1 MSKYIIRN
9 GIPIRIEDSI
19 DFEALDY
26 IRQEKKLSDSKQVK
40 DIGDQIENIIRKNYM
55 NDINK
60 YASRFNYKVADVIEA
75 IKSKYYKNQMD
86 LDDAVEEVLDN
97 MVAMKNNLKDSTVKD
112 SEFNKG
118 DKVRIRND
126 FHIYMLAGKS
136 GVITSVSGPDRDG
149 DVYYDIK
156 ITEGPAKG
164 ETRSFTKRSFI
175 KDSAIKDELSEK
187 DSKELGIRDMIAF
200 TQQRI
205 RNLINDEYEAIDGY
219 TSAISEFMRNYK
231 ETNDELY
238 NQLAMVLA
246 DIKKEEFPHVGE
258 LNKCLSLIDEEEGRL
273 FNKGVREAKKTVE
286 KSMAPQEQEQV
297 EE

>member
-9 GIPIRIEDSI
+9 GIPIRLEDSI
-19 DFEALDY
+19 NFEALDY
-26 IRQEKKLSDSKQVK
+26 IRQEKKLSDSKQ
-40 DIGDQIENIIRKNYM
+40 
-55 NDINK
+55 
-60 YASRFNYKVADVIEA
+60 
-75 IKSKYYKNQMD
+75 
-86 LDDAVEEVLDN
+86 
-97 MVAMKNNLKDSTVKD
+97 VKD

-136 GVITSVSGPDRDG
+136 GIITSVAKPDSDG
-149 DVYYDIK
+149 TVYYDIK

-238 NQLAMVLA
+238 NQLAMVLS

-258 LNKCLSLIDEEEGRL
+258 LNKCLSLIDEEEGKL

>member
-9 GIPIRIEDSI
+9 GIPIRLEDSI
-19 DFEALDY
+19 NFEALDY
-26 IRQEKKLSDSKQVK
+26 IRQEKKLSDTKQ
-40 DIGDQIENIIRKNYM
+40 
-55 NDINK
+55 
-60 YASRFNYKVADVIEA
+60 
-75 IKSKYYKNQMD
+75 
-86 LDDAVEEVLDN
+86 
-97 MVAMKNNLKDSTVKD
+97 VKD

-136 GVITSVSGPDRDG
+136 GIITSVAKPDSDG
-149 DVYYDIK
+149 TVYYDIK

-238 NQLAMVLA
+238 NQLAMVLS

-258 LNKCLSLIDEEEGRL
+258 LNKCLSLIDEEEGKL
-273 FNKGVREAKKTVE
+273 FNKGVKEAKKTVE

>member
-9 GIPIRIEDSI
+9 GIPIRLEDSI

-26 IRQEKKLSDSKQVK
+26 IRQEKKLSGTK
-40 DIGDQIENIIRKNYM
+40 
-55 NDINK
+55 
-60 YASRFNYKVADVIEA
+60 KV
-75 IKSKYYKNQMD
+75 N
-86 LDDAVEEVLDN
+86 
-97 MVAMKNNLKDSTVKD
+97 DST
-112 SEFNKG
+112 FNKG
-118 DKVRIRND
+118 DAVKISNN
-126 FHIYMLAGKS
+126 FHVYQLAGQK
-136 GVITSVSGPDRDG
+136 GIITSVSKPDVDG
-149 DVYYDIK
+149 DIYYDIK
-156 ITEGPAKG
+156 FTTGPEKG
-164 ETRSFTKRSFI
+164 NTKSFTNKYLV
-175 KDSAIKDELSEK
+175 KDNNTIKDELSEK

-205 RNLINDEYEAIDGY
+205 RSLINGEYEAIDSY

-238 NQLAMVLA
+238 NQLAMVLS

-258 LNKCLSLIDEEEGRL
+258 LNKCLSLIDEEEGKL

>member
-9 GIPIRIEDSI
+9 GIPIRLEDSI
-19 DFEALDY
+19 NFEALDY
-26 IRQEKKLSDSKQVK
+26 IRQEKKLSDTKQVK
-40 DIGDQIENIIRKNYM
+40 DIGDQIENIIRRDYM

-60 YASRFNYKVADVIEA
+60 YASRFNYKVVDVIEA
-75 IKSKYYKNQMD
+75 IKSKYYKNKMD

-97 MVAMKNNLKDSTVKD
+97 MSAMKNNL
-112 SEFNKG
+112 
-118 DKVRIRND
+118 
-126 FHIYMLAGKS
+126 
-136 GVITSVSGPDRDG
+136 
-149 DVYYDIK
+149 
-156 ITEGPAKG
+156 
-164 ETRSFTKRSFI
+164 
-175 KDSAIKDELSEK
+175 KDELSEK

-205 RNLINDEYEAIDGY
+205 RSLINDEYEAIDGY
-219 TSAISEFMRNYK
+219 TSAITEFMRNYK

-258 LNKCLSLIDEEEGRL
+258 LNKCLSLIDEEEGKL

>member
-26 IRQEKKLSDSKQVK
+26 IRQEKKLSDTKQVK
-40 DIGDQIENIIRKNYM
+40 DIGDQIENIIRRDYM

-75 IKSKYYKNQMD
+75 IKSKYYKNKMD

-97 MVAMKNNLKDSTVKD
+97 MSAMKTNL
-112 SEFNKG
+112 
-118 DKVRIRND
+118 
-126 FHIYMLAGKS
+126 
-136 GVITSVSGPDRDG
+136 
-149 DVYYDIK
+149 
-156 ITEGPAKG
+156 
-164 ETRSFTKRSFI
+164 
-175 KDSAIKDELSEK
+175 KDELSEK

-219 TSAISEFMRNYK
+219 TSAITEFMRNYK

-258 LNKCLSLIDEEEGRL
+258 LNKCLSLIDEEEGKL

>member
-26 IRQEKKLSDSKQVK
+26 IRQEKKLSDTK
-40 DIGDQIENIIRKNYM
+40 
-55 NDINK
+55 
-60 YASRFNYKVADVIEA
+60 KV
-75 IKSKYYKNQMD
+75 N
-86 LDDAVEEVLDN
+86 
-97 MVAMKNNLKDSTVKD
+97 DST
-112 SEFNKG
+112 FNKG
-118 DKVRIRND
+118 DAVKISNN
-126 FHIYMLAGKS
+126 FHVYQLAGQK
-136 GVITSVSGPDRDG
+136 GIITSVSKPDVDG
-149 DVYYDIK
+149 DIYYDIK
-156 ITEGPAKG
+156 FTTGPEKG
-164 ETRSFTKRSFI
+164 NTKSFTNKYLV
-175 KDSAIKDELSEK
+175 KDNNTIKDELSEK
-187 DSKELGIRDMIAF
+187 DYKELGIRDMIAF

-205 RNLINDEYEAIDGY
+205 RSLINDEYEAIDGY

-238 NQLAMVLA
+238 NQLAMVLS

-258 LNKCLSLIDEEEGRL
+258 LNKCLSLIDEEEGKL

>member
-9 GIPIRIEDSI
+9 GIPIRLEDSI
-19 DFEALDY
+19 NFEALDY
-26 IRQEKKLSDSKQVK
+26 IRQEKKLSDTKQVK
-40 DIGDQIENIIRKNYM
+40 DIGDQIENIIRRDYM

-75 IKSKYYKNQMD
+75 IKSKYYKNKMD

-97 MVAMKNNLKDSTVKD
+97 MSAMKNNLKDTS
-112 SEFNKG
+112 
-118 DKVRIRND
+118 KV
-126 FHIYMLAGKS
+126 
-136 GVITSVSGPDRDG
+136 
-149 DVYYDIK
+149 
-156 ITEGPAKG
+156 
-164 ETRSFTKRSFI
+164 
-175 KDSAIKDELSEK
+175 KDELSEK

-205 RNLINDEYEAIDGY
+205 RSLINAEYETIDNY
-219 TSAISEFMRNYK
+219 TSAITEFMRNYK

-258 LNKCLSLIDEEEGRL
+258 LNKCLSLIDEEEGKL
-273 FNKGVREAKKTVE
+273 FNKGVKEAKKTVE

>member
-40 DIGDQIENIIRKNYM
+40 DIDQIENIIRKDYM
-55 NDINK
+55 NNINK
-60 YASRFNYKVADVIEA
+60 YASRFNYKATDVIEA
-75 IKSKYYKNQMD
+75 IKSKYYKNNMD

-97 MVAMKNNLKDSTVKD
+97 MVAMKTNL
-112 SEFNKG
+112 
-118 DKVRIRND
+118 
-126 FHIYMLAGKS
+126 
-136 GVITSVSGPDRDG
+136 
-149 DVYYDIK
+149 
-156 ITEGPAKG
+156 
-164 ETRSFTKRSFI
+164 
-175 KDSAIKDELSEK
+175 KDELSEK

-238 NQLAMVLA
+238 NQLAMVLT

-258 LNKCLSLIDEEEGRL
+258 LNKCLSLIDEEEGKL

>member
-40 DIGDQIENIIRKNYM
+40 DIDQIENIIRRDYM
-55 NDINK
+55 NNINK

-75 IKSKYYKNQMD
+75 IKSKYYKNNMD

-97 MVAMKNNLKDSTVKD
+97 MVAMKTNL
-112 SEFNKG
+112 
-118 DKVRIRND
+118 
-126 FHIYMLAGKS
+126 
-136 GVITSVSGPDRDG
+136 
-149 DVYYDIK
+149 
-156 ITEGPAKG
+156 
-164 ETRSFTKRSFI
+164 
-175 KDSAIKDELSEK
+175 KDELSEK
-187 DSKELGIRDMIAF
+187 DSKELGIRNMIAF

-238 NQLAMVLA
+238 NQLAMVLS

-258 LNKCLSLIDEEEGRL
+258 LNKCLSLIDEEEGKL

>member
-19 DFEALDY
+19 NFEALDY
-26 IRQEKKLSDSKQVK
+26 IRQEKKLSDTKQ
-40 DIGDQIENIIRKNYM
+40 
-55 NDINK
+55 
-60 YASRFNYKVADVIEA
+60 
-75 IKSKYYKNQMD
+75 
-86 LDDAVEEVLDN
+86 
-97 MVAMKNNLKDSTVKD
+97 VKD

-136 GVITSVSGPDRDG
+136 GIITSVAKPDSDG
-149 DVYYDIK
+149 TVYYDIK

-187 DSKELGIRDMIAF
+187 DSKELGIRDIIAF

-205 RNLINDEYEAIDGY
+205 RSLINDEYEAIDGY
-219 TSAISEFMRNYK
+219 TSAITEFMRNYK

-238 NQLAMVLA
+238 NQLAMVLS

-258 LNKCLSLIDEEEGRL
+258 LNKCLSLIDEEEGKL

>member
-40 DIGDQIENIIRKNYM
+40 DIDQIENIIRRDYM
-55 NDINK
+55 NNINK

-75 IKSKYYKNQMD
+75 IKSKYYKNNMD

-97 MVAMKNNLKDSTVKD
+97 MVAMKTNL
-112 SEFNKG
+112 
-118 DKVRIRND
+118 
-126 FHIYMLAGKS
+126 
-136 GVITSVSGPDRDG
+136 
-149 DVYYDIK
+149 
-156 ITEGPAKG
+156 
-164 ETRSFTKRSFI
+164 
-175 KDSAIKDELSEK
+175 KDELSEK

-238 NQLAMVLA
+238 NQLAMILT

>member
-9 GIPIRIEDSI
+9 GIPIRLEDSI
-19 DFEALDY
+19 NFEALDY
-26 IRQEKKLSDSKQVK
+26 IRQEKKLSDTK
-40 DIGDQIENIIRKNYM
+40 
-55 NDINK
+55 
-60 YASRFNYKVADVIEA
+60 KV
-75 IKSKYYKNQMD
+75 N
-86 LDDAVEEVLDN
+86 
-97 MVAMKNNLKDSTVKD
+97 DST
-112 SEFNKG
+112 FNKG
-118 DKVRIRND
+118 DAVKISNN
-126 FHIYMLAGKS
+126 FHVYQLAGQK
-136 GVITSVSGPDRDG
+136 GIVTSVSKPDVDG
-149 DVYYDIK
+149 DIYYDIK
-156 ITEGPAKG
+156 FTTGPEKG
-164 ETRSFTKRSFI
+164 NTKSFTNKYLV
-175 KDSAIKDELSEK
+175 KDNNTIKDELSEK

-205 RNLINDEYEAIDGY
+205 RSLINDEYEAIDGY

-238 NQLAMVLA
+238 NQLAMVLS

-258 LNKCLSLIDEEEGRL
+258 LNKCLSLIDEEEGKL

>member
-19 DFEALDY
+19 NFEALDY
-26 IRQEKKLSDSKQVK
+26 IRQEKKLSDTKQVK
-40 DIGDQIENIIRKNYM
+40 DIGDQIENIIRRDYM

-75 IKSKYYKNQMD
+75 IKSKYYKNKME

-97 MVAMKNNLKDSTVKD
+97 MSAMKNNLKDTS
-112 SEFNKG
+112 
-118 DKVRIRND
+118 KV
-126 FHIYMLAGKS
+126 
-136 GVITSVSGPDRDG
+136 
-149 DVYYDIK
+149 
-156 ITEGPAKG
+156 
-164 ETRSFTKRSFI
+164 
-175 KDSAIKDELSEK
+175 KDELSEK

-205 RNLINDEYEAIDGY
+205 RSLINDEYEAIDGY

-238 NQLAMVLA
+238 NQLAMVLT

-258 LNKCLSLIDEEEGRL
+258 LNKCLSLIDEEEGKL
-273 FNKGVREAKKTVE
+273 FNKGVKEAKKTVE

>member
-26 IRQEKKLSDSKQVK
+26 IRQEKKLSDTKQVK
-40 DIGDQIENIIRKNYM
+40 DIGDQIENIIRRDYM

-75 IKSKYYKNQMD
+75 IKSKYYKNKMD

-97 MVAMKNNLKDSTVKD
+97 MSAMKTNL
-112 SEFNKG
+112 
-118 DKVRIRND
+118 
-126 FHIYMLAGKS
+126 
-136 GVITSVSGPDRDG
+136 
-149 DVYYDIK
+149 
-156 ITEGPAKG
+156 
-164 ETRSFTKRSFI
+164 
-175 KDSAIKDELSEK
+175 KDELSEK

-205 RNLINDEYEAIDGY
+205 RSLINDEYEAIDGY
-219 TSAISEFMRNYK
+219 TSAITEFMRNYK

-238 NQLAMVLA
+238 NQLAMVLT

-258 LNKCLSLIDEEEGRL
+258 LNKCLSLIDEEEGKL
-273 FNKGVREAKKTVE
+273 FNKGVKEAKKTVE

>member
-19 DFEALDY
+19 NFEALDY
-26 IRQEKKLSDSKQVK
+26 IRQEKKLSDTK
-40 DIGDQIENIIRKNYM
+40 
-55 NDINK
+55 
-60 YASRFNYKVADVIEA
+60 KV
-75 IKSKYYKNQMD
+75 N
-86 LDDAVEEVLDN
+86 
-97 MVAMKNNLKDSTVKD
+97 DST
-112 SEFNKG
+112 FNKG
-118 DKVRIRND
+118 DAVKISNN
-126 FHIYMLAGKS
+126 FHVYQLAGQK
-136 GVITSVSGPDRDG
+136 GIVTSVSKPDVDG
-149 DVYYDIK
+149 DIYYDIK
-156 ITEGPAKG
+156 FTTGPEKG
-164 ETRSFTKRSFI
+164 NTKSFTNKYLV
-175 KDSAIKDELSEK
+175 KDNNTIKDELSEK

-205 RNLINDEYEAIDGY
+205 RSLINDEYEAIDGY

-238 NQLAMVLA
+238 NQLAMVLS

-258 LNKCLSLIDEEEGRL
+258 LNKCLSLIDEEEGKL

>member
-9 GIPIRIEDSI
+9 GIPIRLEDSI
-19 DFEALDY
+19 NFEALDY
-26 IRQEKKLSDSKQVK
+26 IRQEKKLSDTKKV
-40 DIGDQIENIIRKNYM
+40 
-55 NDINK
+55 NDSI
-60 YASRFNYKVADVIEA
+60 
-75 IKSKYYKNQMD
+75 
-86 LDDAVEEVLDN
+86 
-97 MVAMKNNLKDSTVKD
+97 
-112 SEFNKG
+112 FNKG
-118 DKVRIRND
+118 DTVKISNN
-126 FHIYMLAGKS
+126 FHVYQLAGQK
-136 GVITSVSGPDRDG
+136 GIVTSVSKPDVDG
-149 DVYYDIK
+149 DIYYDIK
-156 ITEGPAKG
+156 FTTGPEKG
-164 ETRSFTKRSFI
+164 NTKSFTNKYLV
-175 KDSAIKDELSEK
+175 KDNNTIKDELSEK

-205 RNLINDEYEAIDGY
+205 RSLINDEYEAIDGY

-238 NQLAMVLA
+238 NQLAMVLS

-258 LNKCLSLIDEEEGRL
+258 LNKCLSLIDEEEGKL

>member
-26 IRQEKKLSDSKQVK
+26 IRQEKKLSDTK
-40 DIGDQIENIIRKNYM
+40 
-55 NDINK
+55 
-60 YASRFNYKVADVIEA
+60 KV
-75 IKSKYYKNQMD
+75 N
-86 LDDAVEEVLDN
+86 
-97 MVAMKNNLKDSTVKD
+97 DST
-112 SEFNKG
+112 FNKG
-118 DKVRIRND
+118 DAVKISNN
-126 FHIYMLAGKS
+126 FHVYQLAGQK
-136 GVITSVSGPDRDG
+136 GIVTSVSKPDVDG
-149 DVYYDIK
+149 DIYYDIK
-156 ITEGPAKG
+156 FTTGPEKG
-164 ETRSFTKRSFI
+164 NTKSFTNKYLV
-175 KDSAIKDELSEK
+175 KDNNTIKDELSEK

-205 RNLINDEYEAIDGY
+205 RSLINDEYEAIDGY

-238 NQLAMVLA
+238 NQLAMVLS

-258 LNKCLSLIDEEEGRL
+258 LNKCLSLIDEEEGKL

>member
-40 DIGDQIENIIRKNYM
+40 DIGDQIENIIRRDYM

-75 IKSKYYKNQMD
+75 IKSKYYKNMMD

-97 MVAMKNNLKDSTVKD
+97 MSAMKNNL
-112 SEFNKG
+112 
-118 DKVRIRND
+118 
-126 FHIYMLAGKS
+126 
-136 GVITSVSGPDRDG
+136 
-149 DVYYDIK
+149 
-156 ITEGPAKG
+156 
-164 ETRSFTKRSFI
+164 

-205 RNLINDEYEAIDGY
+205 RSLINDEYEAIDGY

>member
-9 GIPIRIEDSI
+9 GIPIRLEDSI
-19 DFEALDY
+19 NFEALDY
-26 IRQEKKLSDSKQVK
+26 IRQEKKLSDTKQVK
-40 DIGDQIENIIRKNYM
+40 DT
-55 NDINK
+55 
-60 YASRFNYKVADVIEA
+60 SKV
-75 IKSKYYKNQMD
+75 
-86 LDDAVEEVLDN
+86 
-97 MVAMKNNLKDSTVKD
+97 
-112 SEFNKG
+112 
-118 DKVRIRND
+118 
-126 FHIYMLAGKS
+126 
-136 GVITSVSGPDRDG
+136 
-149 DVYYDIK
+149 
-156 ITEGPAKG
+156 
-164 ETRSFTKRSFI
+164 
-175 KDSAIKDELSEK
+175 KDELSEK

-205 RNLINDEYEAIDGY
+205 RSLINDEYEAIDGY
-219 TSAISEFMRNYK
+219 TSAITEFMRNYK

>member
-1 MSKYIIRN
+1 
-9 GIPIRIEDSI
+9 
-19 DFEALDY
+19 
-26 IRQEKKLSDSKQVK
+26 
-40 DIGDQIENIIRKNYM
+40 
-55 NDINK
+55 
-60 YASRFNYKVADVIEA
+60 
-75 IKSKYYKNQMD
+75 
-86 LDDAVEEVLDN
+86 
-97 MVAMKNNLKDSTVKD
+97 
-112 SEFNKG
+112 
-118 DKVRIRND
+118 
-126 FHIYMLAGKS
+126 MLAGKS
-136 GVITSVSGPDRDG
+136 GIITSVAKPDSDG
-149 DVYYDIK
+149 TVYYDIK

-164 ETRSFTKRSFI
+164 ETCSFTKRSFI

-238 NQLAMVLA
+238 NQLAMVLS

-258 LNKCLSLIDEEEGRL
+258 LNKCLSLIDEEEGKL
-273 FNKGVREAKKTVE
+273 FNKGVREAKKTVQ

>member
-9 GIPIRIEDSI
+9 GIPIRVEDSI

-26 IRQEKKLSDSKQVK
+26 IRQEKKLSDSKQ
-40 DIGDQIENIIRKNYM
+40 
-55 NDINK
+55 
-60 YASRFNYKVADVIEA
+60 
-75 IKSKYYKNQMD
+75 
-86 LDDAVEEVLDN
+86 
-97 MVAMKNNLKDSTVKD
+97 VKD

-136 GVITSVSGPDRDG
+136 GIITSVAKPDRDG
-149 DVYYDIK
+149 TVYYDIK

-238 NQLAMVLA
+238 NQLAMVLS

>member
-9 GIPIRIEDSI
+9 GIPIRLEDSI
-19 DFEALDY
+19 NFEALDY
-26 IRQEKKLSDSKQVK
+26 IRQEKKLSDTKQVK

-75 IKSKYYKNQMD
+75 IKSKYYKNKMD

-97 MVAMKNNLKDSTVKD
+97 MVAMKTNL
-112 SEFNKG
+112 
-118 DKVRIRND
+118 
-126 FHIYMLAGKS
+126 
-136 GVITSVSGPDRDG
+136 
-149 DVYYDIK
+149 
-156 ITEGPAKG
+156 
-164 ETRSFTKRSFI
+164 
-175 KDSAIKDELSEK
+175 KDELSEK

-219 TSAISEFMRNYK
+219 TSAITEFMRNYK

-258 LNKCLSLIDEEEGRL
+258 LNKCLSLIDEEEGKL

>member
-19 DFEALDY
+19 NFEALDY
-26 IRQEKKLSDSKQVK
+26 IRQEKKLSGTK
-40 DIGDQIENIIRKNYM
+40 
-55 NDINK
+55 
-60 YASRFNYKVADVIEA
+60 KV
-75 IKSKYYKNQMD
+75 N
-86 LDDAVEEVLDN
+86 
-97 MVAMKNNLKDSTVKD
+97 DST
-112 SEFNKG
+112 FNKG
-118 DKVRIRND
+118 DAVKISNN
-126 FHIYMLAGKS
+126 FHVYQLAGQK
-136 GVITSVSGPDRDG
+136 GIITSVSKPDVDG
-149 DVYYDIK
+149 DIYYDIK
-156 ITEGPAKG
+156 FTTGPEKG
-164 ETRSFTKRSFI
+164 NTKSFTNKYLV
-175 KDSAIKDELSEK
+175 KDNNTIKDELSEK
-187 DSKELGIRDMIAF
+187 DYKELGIRDMIAF

-205 RNLINDEYEAIDGY
+205 RSLINGEYEAIDGY
-219 TSAISEFMRNYK
+219 TSAITEFMRNYK

-258 LNKCLSLIDEEEGRL
+258 LNKCLSLIDEEEGKL

>member
-19 DFEALDY
+19 NFEALDY
-26 IRQEKKLSDSKQVK
+26 IRQEKKLSDTKQ
-40 DIGDQIENIIRKNYM
+40 
-55 NDINK
+55 
-60 YASRFNYKVADVIEA
+60 
-75 IKSKYYKNQMD
+75 
-86 LDDAVEEVLDN
+86 
-97 MVAMKNNLKDSTVKD
+97 VKD

-136 GVITSVSGPDRDG
+136 GIITSVAKPDRDG
-149 DVYYDIK
+149 TVYYDIK

-205 RNLINDEYEAIDGY
+205 RSLINGEYEAIDSY

>member
-9 GIPIRIEDSI
+9 GIPIRVEDSI

-26 IRQEKKLSDSKQVK
+26 IRQEKKLSDSKQ
-40 DIGDQIENIIRKNYM
+40 
-55 NDINK
+55 
-60 YASRFNYKVADVIEA
+60 
-75 IKSKYYKNQMD
+75 
-86 LDDAVEEVLDN
+86 
-97 MVAMKNNLKDSTVKD
+97 VKD

-136 GVITSVSGPDRDG
+136 GIITSVAKPDRDG
-149 DVYYDIK
+149 TVYYDIK

-205 RNLINDEYEAIDGY
+205 RSLINDEYEAIDGY

>member
-40 DIGDQIENIIRKNYM
+40 DIDQIENIIRKDYM

-75 IKSKYYKNQMD
+75 IKSKYYKNNMD

-97 MVAMKNNLKDSTVKD
+97 MVAMKTNL
-112 SEFNKG
+112 
-118 DKVRIRND
+118 
-126 FHIYMLAGKS
+126 
-136 GVITSVSGPDRDG
+136 
-149 DVYYDIK
+149 
-156 ITEGPAKG
+156 
-164 ETRSFTKRSFI
+164 
-175 KDSAIKDELSEK
+175 KDELSEK

-238 NQLAMVLA
+238 NQLAMVLT

-258 LNKCLSLIDEEEGRL
+258 LNKCLSLIDEEEGKL

>member
-9 GIPIRIEDSI
+9 GIPIRLEDSI
-19 DFEALDY
+19 NFEALDY
-26 IRQEKKLSDSKQVK
+26 IRQEKKLSDTKQVK
-40 DIGDQIENIIRKNYM
+40 DIGDQIENIIRRDYM

-75 IKSKYYKNQMD
+75 IKSKYYKNKME

-97 MVAMKNNLKDSTVKD
+97 MSAMKNNLKDTS
-112 SEFNKG
+112 
-118 DKVRIRND
+118 KV
-126 FHIYMLAGKS
+126 
-136 GVITSVSGPDRDG
+136 
-149 DVYYDIK
+149 
-156 ITEGPAKG
+156 
-164 ETRSFTKRSFI
+164 
-175 KDSAIKDELSEK
+175 KDELSEK

-205 RNLINDEYEAIDGY
+205 RSLINDEYEAIDGY

-238 NQLAMVLA
+238 NQLAMVLT

-258 LNKCLSLIDEEEGRL
+258 LNKCLSLIDEEEGKL

-286 KSMAPQEQEQV
+286 KSMAPQEQEQM

>member
-26 IRQEKKLSDSKQVK
+26 IRQEKKLSDTK
-40 DIGDQIENIIRKNYM
+40 
-55 NDINK
+55 
-60 YASRFNYKVADVIEA
+60 KV
-75 IKSKYYKNQMD
+75 N
-86 LDDAVEEVLDN
+86 
-97 MVAMKNNLKDSTVKD
+97 DST
-112 SEFNKG
+112 FNKG
-118 DKVRIRND
+118 DAVKISNN
-126 FHIYMLAGKS
+126 FHVYQLAGQK
-136 GVITSVSGPDRDG
+136 GIVTSVSKPDVDG
-149 DVYYDIK
+149 DIYYDIK
-156 ITEGPAKG
+156 FTTGPEKG
-164 ETRSFTKRSFI
+164 NTKSFTNKYLV
-175 KDSAIKDELSEK
+175 KDNNTIKDELSEK

-205 RNLINDEYEAIDGY
+205 RSLINDEYEAIDGY

-238 NQLAMVLA
+238 NQLAMVLS

-258 LNKCLSLIDEEEGRL
+258 LNKCLSLIDEEEGKL

-286 KSMAPQEQEQV
+286 KSMAPQEQEEV

>member
-19 DFEALDY
+19 NFEALDY
-26 IRQEKKLSDSKQVK
+26 IRQEKKLSDTKQ
-40 DIGDQIENIIRKNYM
+40 
-55 NDINK
+55 
-60 YASRFNYKVADVIEA
+60 
-75 IKSKYYKNQMD
+75 
-86 LDDAVEEVLDN
+86 
-97 MVAMKNNLKDSTVKD
+97 VKD

-136 GVITSVSGPDRDG
+136 GIITSVAKPDRDG
-149 DVYYDIK
+149 TVYYDIK

-205 RNLINDEYEAIDGY
+205 RSLIDGEYEAIDSY

>member
-9 GIPIRIEDSI
+9 GIPIRLEDSI
-19 DFEALDY
+19 NFEALDY
-26 IRQEKKLSDSKQVK
+26 IRQEKKLSDTKQVK
-40 DIGDQIENIIRKNYM
+40 DIGDQIENIIRKDYM

-75 IKSKYYKNQMD
+75 IKSKYYKNKMD

-97 MVAMKNNLKDSTVKD
+97 MSAMKTNL
-112 SEFNKG
+112 
-118 DKVRIRND
+118 
-126 FHIYMLAGKS
+126 
-136 GVITSVSGPDRDG
+136 
-149 DVYYDIK
+149 
-156 ITEGPAKG
+156 
-164 ETRSFTKRSFI
+164 
-175 KDSAIKDELSEK
+175 KDELSEK

-205 RNLINDEYEAIDGY
+205 RSLINDEYEAIDGY
-219 TSAISEFMRNYK
+219 TSAITEFMRNYK

-238 NQLAMVLA
+238 NQLAMVLT

-258 LNKCLSLIDEEEGRL
+258 LNKCLSLIDEEEGKL

>member
-26 IRQEKKLSDSKQVK
+26 IRQEKKLSDTKQVK
-40 DIGDQIENIIRKNYM
+40 DIGDQIENIIRRDYM

-75 IKSKYYKNQMD
+75 IKSKYYKNNMD

-97 MVAMKNNLKDSTVKD
+97 MVAMKTNL
-112 SEFNKG
+112 
-118 DKVRIRND
+118 
-126 FHIYMLAGKS
+126 
-136 GVITSVSGPDRDG
+136 
-149 DVYYDIK
+149 
-156 ITEGPAKG
+156 
-164 ETRSFTKRSFI
+164 
-175 KDSAIKDELSEK
+175 KDELSEK

-205 RNLINDEYEAIDGY
+205 RSLINDEYEAIDGY

-258 LNKCLSLIDEEEGRL
+258 LNKCLSLIDEEEGKL

-286 KSMAPQEQEQV
+286 KSMTPQEQEQV

>member
-19 DFEALDY
+19 NFEALDY
-26 IRQEKKLSDSKQVK
+26 IRQEKKLSDSKQ
-40 DIGDQIENIIRKNYM
+40 
-55 NDINK
+55 
-60 YASRFNYKVADVIEA
+60 
-75 IKSKYYKNQMD
+75 
-86 LDDAVEEVLDN
+86 
-97 MVAMKNNLKDSTVKD
+97 VKD

-136 GVITSVSGPDRDG
+136 GIITSVAKPDRDG
-149 DVYYDIK
+149 TVYYDIK

-205 RNLINDEYEAIDGY
+205 RSLINGEYEAIDSY

-238 NQLAMVLA
+238 NQLAMVLS

-258 LNKCLSLIDEEEGRL
+258 LNKCLSLIDEEEGKL

>member
-1 MSKYIIRN
+1 MSKYIIKN
-9 GIPIRIEDSI
+9 GIPIKLEDSI
-19 DFEALDY
+19 NFEALDY
-26 IRQEKKLSDSKQVK
+26 IRQEKKLSDTKQVK
-40 DIGDQIENIIRKNYM
+40 DIGDQIENIIRRDYM

-75 IKSKYYKNQMD
+75 IKSKYYKNKME

-97 MVAMKNNLKDSTVKD
+97 MSAMKNNLKDTS
-112 SEFNKG
+112 
-118 DKVRIRND
+118 KV
-126 FHIYMLAGKS
+126 
-136 GVITSVSGPDRDG
+136 
-149 DVYYDIK
+149 
-156 ITEGPAKG
+156 
-164 ETRSFTKRSFI
+164 
-175 KDSAIKDELSEK
+175 KDELSEK

-205 RNLINDEYEAIDGY
+205 RSLINDEYKTIDNY
-219 TSAISEFMRNYK
+219 TSAITEFMRNYK

-258 LNKCLSLIDEEEGRL
+258 LNKCLSLIDEEEGKL
-273 FNKGVREAKKTVE
+273 FNKGVKEAKKTVE

>member
-9 GIPIRIEDSI
+9 GIPIRVEDSI

-26 IRQEKKLSDSKQVK
+26 IRQEKKLSDSKQ
-40 DIGDQIENIIRKNYM
+40 
-55 NDINK
+55 
-60 YASRFNYKVADVIEA
+60 
-75 IKSKYYKNQMD
+75 
-86 LDDAVEEVLDN
+86 
-97 MVAMKNNLKDSTVKD
+97 VKD

-136 GVITSVSGPDRDG
+136 GIITSVAKPDRDG
-149 DVYYDIK
+149 TVYYDIK

-205 RNLINDEYEAIDGY
+205 RSLINDEYEAIDCY

-258 LNKCLSLIDEEEGRL
+258 LNKCLSLIDEEEGKL

>member
-9 GIPIRIEDSI
+9 GIPIRVEDSI

-26 IRQEKKLSDSKQVK
+26 IRQEKKLSDSKQ
-40 DIGDQIENIIRKNYM
+40 
-55 NDINK
+55 
-60 YASRFNYKVADVIEA
+60 
-75 IKSKYYKNQMD
+75 
-86 LDDAVEEVLDN
+86 
-97 MVAMKNNLKDSTVKD
+97 VKD

-136 GVITSVSGPDRDG
+136 GIITSVAKPDRDG
-149 DVYYDIK
+149 TVYYDIK

-187 DSKELGIRDMIAF
+187 DYKELGIRDMIAF

-219 TSAISEFMRNYK
+219 TSAITEFMRNYK

-258 LNKCLSLIDEEEGRL
+258 LNKCLSLIDEEEGKL

>member
-40 DIGDQIENIIRKNYM
+40 DIDQIENIIRRDYM
-55 NDINK
+55 NNINK

-75 IKSKYYKNQMD
+75 IKSKYYKNNMD

-97 MVAMKNNLKDSTVKD
+97 MVAMKTNL
-112 SEFNKG
+112 
-118 DKVRIRND
+118 
-126 FHIYMLAGKS
+126 
-136 GVITSVSGPDRDG
+136 
-149 DVYYDIK
+149 
-156 ITEGPAKG
+156 
-164 ETRSFTKRSFI
+164 
-175 KDSAIKDELSEK
+175 KDELSEK

-238 NQLAMVLA
+238 NQLAMVLT

>member
-19 DFEALDY
+19 NFEALDY
-26 IRQEKKLSDSKQVK
+26 IRQEKKLSGTK
-40 DIGDQIENIIRKNYM
+40 
-55 NDINK
+55 
-60 YASRFNYKVADVIEA
+60 KV
-75 IKSKYYKNQMD
+75 N
-86 LDDAVEEVLDN
+86 
-97 MVAMKNNLKDSTVKD
+97 DST
-112 SEFNKG
+112 FNKG
-118 DKVRIRND
+118 DVVKISNN
-126 FHIYMLAGKS
+126 FHVYQLAGQK
-136 GVITSVSGPDRDG
+136 GIITSVSKPDVDG
-149 DVYYDIK
+149 DIYYDIK
-156 ITEGPAKG
+156 FTTGPEKG
-164 ETRSFTKRSFI
+164 NTKSFTNKYLV
-175 KDSAIKDELSEK
+175 KDNNTIKDELSEK
-187 DSKELGIRDMIAF
+187 DYKELGIRDMIAF

-205 RNLINDEYEAIDGY
+205 RSLINGEYEAIDSY
-219 TSAISEFMRNYK
+219 TSAISEFMRNYR